1 MSLHDPNKE
10 THSNL
15 EVNFTSP
22 QKSLTVTQTP
32 RSNVILLADRNHL
45 QVHPLSQQK
54 LTPQSN
60 QLPPQND
67 EVLKLGSID
76 RNEKEAI
83 SNYKQRQLKQQQQ
96 QYSFSKTQQ
105 LITRI
110 REQSERALKSAQQSA
125 KHSQK
130 SQLNNSQIFQLDKQ
144 RTSKQLDLNISN
156 LDSADKNEVI
166 PKTQQ
171 QEQKVGSNLIQK
183 HRLLFSDIQN
193 HKLRND
199 QKQRQHLTAVQAKQN
214 VQNQILSQTSQKQ
227 GSQAQSKVFQVQMLQ
242 KSNNR
247 YSLLNS
253 KTQESKPLNRQ
264 LMFSSGQQAHAAAQ
278 ILQDDNGFQIN
289 EFEPYPQKN
298 QTPLNQSQNLENQSI
313 LTNQDDTMVQLN
325 NPNNKQPI
333 HPTLNDFNQL
343 QMKFM
348 ELLREKINLEER
360 LMQSQSMLDN
370 QQNFIREYQSRVKDA
385 EFKISKMNSA
395 MKKQR
400 QSLINNK
407 KQQPKQEQMI
417 RDNNLNNLP
426 ETIYSHNQMFQEQS
440 SSFQDLKDIIHEKDL
455 IIQNLESQLQEY
467 ESQKYLLQLDQQ
479 IQCESQ
485 FIDCMNF
492 QNTDQI
498 QSKSNEQQQMQEN
511 EYNFALLEALRE
523 AGEYNSQ
530 LQQLIYEQN
539 EQNQET
545 QIKLVQSKL
554 MQNQQKLLNQELN
567 QRIEKMIKIQ
577 IKEQENIFWEN
588 FVFYAFMSLSFAFLY
603 FKYLEI
609 YV

>member
-10 THSNL
+10 TDSNL

-32 RSNVILLADRNHL
+32 RSNVILLDDSNL
-45 QVHPLSQQK
+45 SQVHPLSQQQ

-67 EVLKLGSID
+67 DALKLGSID
-76 RNEKEAI
+76 RDEKETI
-83 SNYKQRQLKQQQQ
+83 SNQKQRQLKQQQQ

-105 LITRI
+105 LISRI

-156 LDSADKNEVI
+156 LDSTDQNEVI

-199 QKQRQHLTAVQAKQN
+199 QNQRQHLTVVQAKQN

-289 EFEPYPQKN
+289 EFEPYPSQN
-298 QTPLNQSQNLENQSI
+298 QTPLNQSQNLNNQS
-313 LTNQDDTMVQLN
+313 LLKNQDDTMVQLN
-325 NPNNKQPI
+325 NSNNKQSLQ
-333 HPTLNDFNQL
+333 PTLNDFNQL

-407 KQQPKQEQMI
+407 KQQPKQEQML
-417 RDNNLNNLP
+417 RENNLNNLQ
-426 ETIYSHNQMFQEQS
+426 EINYSHNQMFQEQS
-440 SSFQDLKDIIHEKDL
+440 TSFQDLKDIIHEKDL

-479 IQCESQ
+479 IQCESE
-485 FIDCMNF
+485 FIDGLNF

-498 QSKSNEQQQMQEN
+498 QAKNNEQQQIQEN

-545 QIKLVQSKL
+545 QSNLVHSKS
-554 MQNQQKLLNQELN
+554 MINQQKQLNQELN
-567 QRIEKMIKIQ
+567 QRIENMIKIQ
-577 IKEQENIFWEN
+577 IKEQENKFWEN
-588 FVFYAFMSLSFAFLY
+588 FIFYAFMSLSFAFLY

-609 YV
+609 FV